1 MDHKGPEGEGST
13 HPSMECGSKAW
24 ASPGVRPEGQFQRGG
39 GEGLQSMLRPLVG
52 EGGRG
57 HDGEGTN

>member
-39 GEGLQSMLRPLVG
+39 RRVTIYASAIGG
-52 EGGRG
+52 GGRQ
-57 HDGEGTN
+57 GT